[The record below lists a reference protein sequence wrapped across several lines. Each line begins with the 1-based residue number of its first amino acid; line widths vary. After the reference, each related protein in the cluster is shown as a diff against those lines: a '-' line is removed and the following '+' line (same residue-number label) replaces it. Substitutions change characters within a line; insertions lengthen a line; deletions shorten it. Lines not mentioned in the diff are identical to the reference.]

1 MEYVFAISVKYL
13 PDFLRIP
20 HDFSSES
27 LLIPFKLCHFLPPMN
42 PQKSPVNSSESL
54 ENPYEESLP
63 ESPLNIRIDS
73 CFIDNSNFCGD
84 IALAKKTTDYALAF
98 DLKLCVML
106 IVEEHK
112 PLHP

>member
-27 LLIPFKLCHFLPPMN
+27 LLIPFKICHFLPPMN

-63 ESPLNIRIDS
+63 KSPLNIRID
-73 CFIDNSNFCGD
+73 FIDNSNSVGT
-84 IALAKKTTDYALAF
+84 LPSLR
-98 DLKLCVML
+98 KLLIML
-106 IVEEHK
+106 
-112 PLHP
+112 